1 MKVLKN
7 VEIAMILLDV
17 VNNRPILDGSTVFL
31 GDQVLIDIKA
41 SIKGKYLLY
50 QAYILLIKLYK

>member
-41 SIKGKYLLY
+41 SIKGAILFITLYLPQTIY
-50 QAYILLIKLYK
+50 

>member
-41 SIKGKYLLY
+41 SIKGS
-50 QAYILLIKLYK
+50 ILFIT